1 MFSELGCTFHHLGLA
16 CRDLDAEAR
25 PWMALGYTAEAPDFH
40 DPIQQVRG
48 RFLVGPGPRLELLIP
63 SAAGSPVE
71 GVLQRHGKI
80 YHQAFLTPKLEE
92 TIAAARAARCKLVV
106 EPVPAVAF
114 DGRLIAFLLMP
125 NMNLLEL
132 IDNVH
137 K

>member
-1 MFSELGCTFHHLGLA
+1 
-16 CRDLDAEAR
+16 
-25 PWMALGYTAEAPDFH
+25 MALGYTAEAPDFH